1 MTRYARAGAAW
12 IGALLLLVSAA
23 SEVAAAAQAPAPA
36 PPAST
41 TAMPPEA
48 RKEDVASMDAIL
60 AALYDVISGP
70 AGQPRDWD
78 RFRSLFAPGARLIP
92 TGRTPEGENR
102 ITATDPDGYISR
114 SSKALSQGFF
124 EKEIARKVDRFGQIA
139 HVFSTYEARR
149 QANDD
154 KLLARG
160 INSIQLF
167 DDGTRWWIV
176 SVYWQAER
184 PDAPIPPEYL
194 PKGR

>member
-1 MTRYARAGAAW
+1 MVFRSLGSP
-12 IGALLLLVSAA
+12 ALLILAVVA
-23 SEVAAAAQAPAPA
+23 SPLAAQAPAAPA
-36 PPAST
+36 AR
-41 TAMPPEA
+41 TA
-48 RKEDVASMDAIL
+48 DVESLDAIL
-60 AALYDVISGP
+60 TALYDVISGP
-70 AGQPRDWD
+70 AGEKRDWD